1 MAQPAIQACTSD
13 ERQHPFRS
21 EASERG
27 TKRFL
32 AALQPDS
39 LKRAGL
45 VRDILRS
52 RSRRGE
58 HFGASL
64 FSDPAWDLLLV
75 LYQMELEQRRIS
87 IGGLCQSAG
96 VAGTTGLRWIDILD
110 GKRLIE
116 RHADPLDGR
125 RVYIRLSFEGLS
137 SMHAYFSR
145 DHLFPGLLRGDEQ

>member
-1 MAQPAIQACTSD
+1 MARPALQAYTSD
-13 ERQHPFRS
+13 ERRHSFRS

-39 LKRAGL
+39 LIRAGL

-52 RSRRGE
+52 RARRAE

-75 LYQMELEQRRIS
+75 LYQMELEQRRVSIS
-87 IGGLCQSAG
+87 GLCQSAG
-96 VAGTTGLRWIDILD
+96 LAGTTGLRWIDILD

-116 RHADPLDGR
+116 RHPDPLDGR

-145 DHLFPGLLRGDEQ
+145 ERLFPGLLRGDEQ